1 MENKQQTFFILIIII
16 FLSTTLY
23 FFWPTL
29 KKEFERNE
37 VILVTIKLDNRCS
50 LLEDAFI
57 VKHKNSNKT
66 ATFNNGR
73 ATINV
78 EEGSELTLAL
88 SPRYPDFR
96 YDGIPQPAKS
106 NMTMIAD
113 CTESPRMKMIMDSM
127 NESFKN

>member
-1 MENKQQTFFILIIII
+1 MENKQQTFFILVIII

-78 EEGSELTLAL
+78 GCSTDAL
-88 SPRYPDFR
+88 YNNVYNYYCLHPPVR
-96 YDGIPQPAKS
+96 
-106 NMTMIAD
+106 IA
-113 CTESPRMKMIMDSM
+113 
-127 NESFKN
+127 